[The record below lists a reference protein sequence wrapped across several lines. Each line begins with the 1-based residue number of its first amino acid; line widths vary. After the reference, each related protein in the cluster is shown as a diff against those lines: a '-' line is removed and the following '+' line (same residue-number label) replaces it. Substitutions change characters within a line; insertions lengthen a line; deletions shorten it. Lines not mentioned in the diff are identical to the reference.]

1 MDNTLMNAPS
11 YTDPVQRIMDRQQY
25 ENSLDN
31 NQSDQGDCELRG
43 NCSFGKKGDRDQT
56 YRGYVQGQVNIQAQ
70 HQDFQA
76 NKGQSQVATGSAFD
90 TTLDRYS
97 PNVAQTINF

>member
-1 MDNTLMNAPS
+1 MDNTLMNAPTF
-11 YTDPVQRIMDRQQY
+11 TDPVQKIMDRQQY

-31 NQSDQGDCELRG
+31 NPSDQGDCELRG
-43 NCSFGKKGDRDQT
+43 NCHFGNKGDRDNT

>member
-1 MDNTLMNAPS
+1 MNAPT
-11 YTDPVQRIMDRQQY
+11 YTDPVQKIMDRNAF
-25 ENSLDN
+25 E
-31 NQSDQGDCELRG
+31 QSRDATQDDQGDCELRG
-43 NCSFGKKGDRDQT
+43 DCHMGPKGKRLDT
-56 YRGYVQGQVNIQAQ
+56 YRNYVQGQVNIQAQ